1 MSKQID
7 DIIRLLELNEI
18 TLWTVSSGDG
28 DNKRVFDSLD
38 DETLATRQDRFRRV
52 MELYPAGRL
61 ILIGSRSKNDT
72 RGKFRYEFENRREDA
87 TAISGV
93 QSVQPSVGLSKD
105 EVKDQIAAAIEEHD
119 RKRRLEELEKE
130 NKELQK
136 ELRDISNSGIGLIH
150 RAQPILNQI
159 IDRYIPKPA
168 TIQVAGIENNNN
180 AEPVVF
186 ESIGEVDEETTA
198 RAQAA
203 IEMWAE
209 ADPDFL
215 KVLEFIADFAANEK
229 SINVGLGMTLDYPK
243 IKEMLLNK

>member
-38 DETLATRQDRFRRV
+38 DETLATRQDRFRKV

-61 ILIGSRSKNDT
+61 ILLGSRSKNDT

-93 QSVQPSVGLSKD
+93 QSVQPTVGLSKD

-119 RKRRLEELEKE
+119 RKRRLEELEAE
-130 NKELQK
+130 NKQLKK
-136 ELRDISNSGIGLIH
+136 EVKEMEGSGIGLIR
-150 RAQPILNQI
+150 RAEPIISQL
-159 IDRYIPKPA
+159 IDRFIPRPA
-168 TIQVAGIENNNN
+168 TVTMAGIENNTNT
-180 AEPVVF
+180 EPVEF

-203 IEMWAE
+203 IVMWAE

-215 KVLEFIADFAANEK
+215 QVLEFIADFAANDR

-243 IKEMLLNK
+243 IKEMLLKK